1 MELKDLKKD
10 EIITN
15 KPSTTNNDFSEDALG
30 PPVMKDYKKERSK
43 KTSAFKIFLYEKNK
57 MFRDI
62 MKKMSKKQ
70 KMFFLICFII
80 VIINLIIKFFISH
93 SIGYSLYINFSNLK
107 PFVYDVLNKKWYYL
121 ILYYINLLFLIP
133 GFLLFTLEG
142 LIQLIIRFYFLSNP
156 FEKTIKIIIG
166 ENIFFFI
173 CLGLIPETS
182 MTMFN
187 FKNKN
192 NIIIPFFKAKLYTQP
207 ILLISSIIYATF
219 LFTKVAS
226 KDRKKK
232 LTLHFNI
239 YKNISIKFLQLKF
252 FRWNNFKDETKITNI
267 KENNDNLES
276 EDKDIDDSNLSEKTK
291 LNEED
296 EGKIFVIKKR
306 YIAFILWFLIF
317 SSPIL
322 NGVFGYGYYIFFF
335 RDTFACSMFKFDLI
349 LNFLF
354 GYCLLNIVN

>member
-43 KTSAFKIFLYEKNK
+43 KTSAFQIFLYDKNR

-70 KMFFLICFII
+70 KLFFLICII
-80 VIINLIIKFFISH
+80 IIILNLIIKFLISY

-107 PFVYDVLNKKWYYL
+107 PFVSDVLNNKWYYL

-133 GFLLFTLEG
+133 GFLIFSFEG

-156 FEKTIKIIIG
+156 FEKTIKILIG
-166 ENIFFFI
+166 ENLFFFI

-207 ILLISSIIYATF
+207 ILL
-219 LFTKVAS
+219 
-226 KDRKKK
+226 
-232 LTLHFNI
+232 
-239 YKNISIKFLQLKF
+239 
-252 FRWNNFKDETKITNI
+252 NFYN
-267 KENNDNLES
+267 
-276 EDKDIDDSNLSEKTK
+276 
-291 LNEED
+291 
-296 EGKIFVIKKR
+296 
-306 YIAFILWFLIF
+306 
-317 SSPIL
+317 
-322 NGVFGYGYYIFFF
+322 
-335 RDTFACSMFKFDLI
+335 
-349 LNFLF
+349 
-354 GYCLLNIVN
+354 